1 MESEAEAKAGQKDD
15 NPYQSPQS
23 EIGVELESQ
32 VFQGKV
38 YNILS
43 IAVATLFGSVLAAG
57 LLLQS
62 NFEKFGQKQKALA
75 TLFATIIA
83 TICLLFASLFVD
95 YPSSLHYLLVNFL
108 VAVIIM
114 PVSVYFQGK
123 SIDDHEYSDRPFY
136 SIFRAIG
143 VGLICLFGLG
153 FMLTT
158 ALMLYLNFA
167 DPY

>member
-1 MESEAEAKAGQKDD
+1 MESEAEAKAAENTD

-23 EIGVELESQ
+23 QIGVEFEPETY
-32 VFQGKV
+32 QGSI

-62 NFEKFGQKQKALA
+62 NFEKFGQKRQAIV
-75 TLFATIIA
+75 TLFLTIIA
-83 TICLLFASLFVD
+83 TIGLLFASLFID
-95 YPSSLHYLLVNFL
+95 YPSSLLYLLINFL
-108 VAVIIM
+108 AAVIVL
-114 PVSVYFQGK
+114 PLTGFLQGK
-123 SIDDHEYSDRPFY
+123 SIDDHEYSDRPFH

-143 VGLICLFGLG
+143 IGLVCMIGLG
-153 FMLTT
+153 VMLMT

-167 DPY
+167 QPY